1 VTSVRITAR
10 RAASL
15 ALVAVLATAIL
26 VGVAGP
32 ASAHERREVG
42 QRIFVV
48 GFGEEPAYAGQP
60 NSVQLLLSDS
70 KERPVTDLGDEL
82 NVEVIFGDAQGDE
95 RKELSLEPR
104 FVVGVFGDPGDYRA
118 YFVPSRPGQYTFHFS
133 GTIKGQTIDETFTSG
148 PKTFDDVNDPAA
160 QMFPVRDPSTGQ
172 LAERLDRGVARL
184 DSSIDDLEQGLGV
197 ARVLGI
203 AGIVVGLA
211 ALGVALAALRRR
223 REA

>member
-1 VTSVRITAR
+1 MTSVRIAAR

-15 ALVAVLATAIL
+15 ALVVALTTVIL
-26 VGVAGP
+26 VGVTGP

-42 QRIFVV
+42 QQIFVV

-60 NSVQLLLSDS
+60 NSVQLILSDL
-70 KERPVTDLGDEL
+70 KERPVTDLGDAL
-82 NVEVIFGDAQGDE
+82 SVEVVFGDQ
-95 RKELSLEPR
+95 RKKLSLEPG
-104 FVVGVFGDPGDYRA
+104 FVVGVFGEPGDYRA
-118 YFVPSRPGQYTFHFS
+118 YFVPSRPGQYTFQFS
-133 GTIKGQTIDETFTSG
+133 GTIKGQQVDETFTSG
-148 PKTFDDVNDPAA
+148 PQTFDDVQDPAA

-172 LAERLDRGVARL
+172 LAERLDRGAARL
-184 DSSIDDLEQGLGV
+184 DSSIDDVEQGLVV